1 MMRDRIWPPDQAP
14 DEEGL
19 IDSASYV
26 DGCEIRRGSASKQQD
41 REAQVDQQRGE
52 AWPPDYCRGDRR
64 FGMRRKRKSAFI
76 TDALFKRWPD

>member
-26 DGCEIRRGSASKQQD
+26 DSREMRRCGASEQQS
-41 REAQVDQQRGE
+41 REAQVDKQRGE
-52 AWPPDYCRGDRR
+52 AWPPDCCRGDRR
-64 FGMRRKRKSAFI
+64 LGMRRKRESAFI